1 MKILPLLSGILLSA
15 PPAFAN
21 EILYRECTIQV
32 ATKFTTEA
40 GETAEESTEDSDVF
54 KIDLKTQKAVS
65 ASAPKDS
72 MAFEL
77 DNRVIRIAPPKSTG
91 NDDIAFSDLTINL
104 DPPGALKLSAKGQF
118 KTGGSAEVNYNGTC
132 KSVDASTFNKAL
144 VNDESD

>member
-15 PPAFAN
+15 SPAFAN

-32 ATKFTTEA
+32 ATKFTTET
-40 GETAEESTEDSDVF
+40 GETAKENTEDSDLF
-54 KIDLKTQKAVS
+54 KFDLKNQEAVS

-77 DNRVIRIAPPKSTG
+77 DNRVIRIAPPKNIG
-91 NDDIAFSDLTINL
+91 NDDISFSDLTINL
-104 DPPGALKLSAKGQF
+104 DPPGTLKLSAKGQF

-132 KSVDASTFNKAL
+132 KSVDASTFNKAM
-144 VNDESD
+144 VKD